1 MIIGT
6 EDGRETSHQSTNTFG
21 NTDGGGQDRKK
32 REHGDKTEMMKDAGA
47 DNNNDNYAK
56 IGHATEGGME
66 RNIYECKLKD
76 IDFITEYKLENRD
89 VTRNFICLENCRV
102 VPKIVNSRDNL

>member
-1 MIIGT
+1 MVGGKT
-6 EDGRETSHQSTNTFG
+6 ERKG
-21 NTDGGGQDRKK
+21 N
-32 REHGDKTEMMKDAGA
+32 TEMMKDAGA

-56 IGHATEGGME
+56 IGHAKERGME

-89 VTRNFICLENCRV
+89 VTRNFIGH
-102 VPKIVNSRDNL
+102 P